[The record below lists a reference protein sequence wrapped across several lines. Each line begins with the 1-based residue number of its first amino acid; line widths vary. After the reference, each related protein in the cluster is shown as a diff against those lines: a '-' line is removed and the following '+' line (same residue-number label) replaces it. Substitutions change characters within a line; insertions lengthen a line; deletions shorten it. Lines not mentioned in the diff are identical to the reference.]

1 MKVSI
6 VYWSGTGNTEAMANA
21 AAEGAKNA
29 GAEVELLP
37 VSAASADVVG
47 SDALLFG
54 CPAMGAEELEESEFE
69 PFFSSVEG
77 SLSGKK
83 VGLFGS
89 YDWGDGEWM
98 RTWQQRVEAA
108 GGVMIEDGLICN
120 NAPDDDA
127 LAACQHAGR
136 RRSCRLPRAR
146 RKSGKVRE
154 YAQVEGMR
162 CGMCETHVGDV
173 VRRVEGVKKVAS
185 SHAKG
190 RTEVIAEDSVNVEL
204 IK

>member
-21 AAEGAKNA
+21 VAEGAKEA

-54 CPAMGAEELEESEFE
+54 CPAMGSEELEESEFE

-77 SLSGKK
+77 SLSASVEGSLSGKK
-83 VGLFGS
+83 MGLFGS

-127 LAACQHAGR
+127 LAAC
-136 RRSCRLPRAR
+136 RALGE
-146 RKSGKVRE
+146 K
-154 YAQVEGMR
+154 A
-162 CGMCETHVGDV
+162 
-173 VRRVEGVKKVAS
+173 
-185 SHAKG
+185 AK
-190 RTEVIAEDSVNVEL
+190 
-204 IK
+204 